1 MLKMQASQLDGGL
14 KVKSHVKTQW
24 ISQYG
29 QCPLLIS
36 AEGSL
41 NLVFWKV

>member
-1 MLKMQASQLDGGL
+1 MLKMQASQLHGGL
-14 KVKSHVKTQW
+14 KVKGHVKTQW

-29 QCPLLIS
+29 QCPLFNS

-41 NLVFWKV
+41 NLIFWKV